1 MREWMD
7 SMNTGDKEKG
17 SAVVYWVHL
26 KKEKWQSV
34 RVGGVGFKKHLDGL
48 DGEDGVRTFSSSRI
62 LDHTTG
68 SHCLS
73 VPRPIK
79 NHVAASEDGIR
90 ESSSYDA
97 MGW

>member
-1 MREWMD
+1 MTKRR
-7 SMNTGDKEKG
+7 
-17 SAVVYWVHL
+17 AVLWYFGFIN
-26 KKEKWQSV
+26 KKWQSV
-34 RVGGVGFKKHLDGL
+34 RVGGIGLKKHLDGL

-79 NHVAASEDGIR
+79 NHVAASEDEVR
-90 ESSSYDA
+90 ESASYDA